1 MAGVPPRRITPV
13 LLLCLGLLGLGLAG
27 CASLVDPDHLRL
39 CRALLPALHAEGVA
53 IRETRH
59 LAIENR
65 PNALRIDYLA
75 EEPGRPRGTHYAVC
89 TFAGGGAD
97 ASRLDLAALDT
108 DRGPVTDLR
117 LEILRRW
124 WLGDAA
130 VLAEAAR
137 RISTGRPAPGV
148 PFALAYALQQAANGL
163 VPATLYG
170 LLAAA
175 YALVYGLVGRIN
187 LAFGE
192 IAVAGAYATLGLA
205 AGLAATLGPLPAL
218 MAGLAAGMIAAAA
231 LSQVVAGVVAA
242 PAARGTRAGQS
253 ALIATVGLAVALAE
267 ALRMIHGSAP
277 RWSPPLASTLI
288 PLARSGDFVATV
300 TINQIGTAIVLAAAA
315 AALLLV
321 MRHTGFGRRWR
332 AFADDPGAARLF
344 GVDPGRMITITFALS
359 GALAGLAGAAHAVH
373 FGSTHFAL
381 GTVFA
386 LKALIGALA
395 GGIGSV
401 GGALAGGL
409 ALGFVETLWSG
420 YGPIGWRDTIVFT
433 VLVVLVVMRPAGLFA
448 REGRNA

>member
-1 MAGVPPRRITPV
+1 MTAGAALRRVGPA
-13 LLLCLGLLGLGLAG
+13 LLLCFALLGLAG

-39 CRALLPALHAEGVA
+39 CRALLPALHAEDAA

-59 LAIENR
+59 ATAEGRANT
-65 PNALRIDYLA
+65 LRIDYLA
-75 EEPGRPRGTHYAVC
+75 DEPGRPRGTHYAIC

-97 ASRLDLAALDT
+97 AARLDLAALET
-108 DRGPVTDLR
+108 DRGPVSDLK
-117 LEILRRW
+117 LQILRRW
-124 WLGDAA
+124 WLGDAS

-137 RISTGRPAPGV
+137 RVDSGRAARGV
-148 PFALAYALQQAANGL
+148 PFALAYALQQATNAL

-175 YALVYGLVGRIN
+175 YALIYGLVGRIN

-205 AGLAATLGPLPAL
+205 AGLASALGSLPAL
-218 MAGLAAGMIAAAA
+218 AAGLAAGLIAAAA
-231 LSQVVAGVVAA
+231 LNRMIARAIAA
-242 PAARGTRAGQS
+242 PGGRGAMAGQS
-253 ALIATVGLAVALAE
+253 ALIATVGLAVALSE
-267 ALRMIHGSAP
+267 ALRLIHGSAP
-277 RWSPPLASTLI
+277 RWSPPLASTPI

-300 TINQIGTAIVLAAAA
+300 TLNQIGTAMVLALAAG
-315 AALLLV
+315 ALLAA
-321 MRHTGFGRRWR
+321 MRLSGFGRRWR
-332 AFADDPGAARLF
+332 AFADDPGAAQLY
-344 GVDPGRMITITFALS
+344 GVDPGRMISATAALS

-381 GTVFA
+381 GTAFA

-420 YGPIGWRDTIVFT
+420 YGPIGWRDTVVFAA
-433 VLVVLVVMRPAGLFA
+433 LVVLVVMRPAGLFA
-448 REGRNA
+448 REGRST